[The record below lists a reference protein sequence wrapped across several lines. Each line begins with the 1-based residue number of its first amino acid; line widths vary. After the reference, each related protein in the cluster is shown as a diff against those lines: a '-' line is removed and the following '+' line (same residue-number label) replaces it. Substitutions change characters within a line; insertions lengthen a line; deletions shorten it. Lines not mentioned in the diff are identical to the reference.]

1 MKEYER
7 KYIIINPEEVKEKLK
22 GKEATEYER
31 YYTYIGKDGQVRIS
45 KKGDK
50 YAIES
55 AFGDYR
61 GKVRITEEA
70 FKQMTRNCIKVIK
83 RTNYQLSDEI
93 KIKEYDGEYKGLF
106 IVDVEFPNSE
116 AYYSFKK
123 PDWLGPEVT
132 LTKLGKD
139 GTIIQLSREEVL
151 DLIDSLQR
159 DNNKEQEL

>member
-45 KKGDK
+45 KKGNK

-55 AFGDYR
+55 AFGSYK

-70 FKQMTRNCIKVIK
+70 FNQMTRNCNKVIK
-83 RTNYQLSDEI
+83 RTNYQLSDEM
-93 KIKEYDGEYKGLF
+93 KIKVYNGEYKGLS
-106 IVDVEFPNSE
+106 IVDVEFQKPE
-116 AYYSFKK
+116 DYYNFKK
-123 PDWLGPEVT
+123 PYWFGPEIT
-132 LTKLGKD
+132 STKLGKD
-139 GTIIQLSREEVL
+139 GSIIQLSRKEVL
-151 DLIDSLQR
+151 DLIDSLKR